1 MDVIKLISML
11 LVGGIGGFA
20 APMLAQK
27 LIDYKG
33 KQKNKE
39 MPVQPQYH
47 SIMCKL
53 ICAVC
58 SAVGLG
64 VCAYFKASWLLLI
77 LAAVIWILGM
87 VVLLVDMRI
96 RIIANETV
104 LGLLALAVVFRF
116 VIAGGFGLLNSL
128 ASMVAVM
135 FVWMILGRFIGFGKV
150 GAGDVKLCGV
160 IGFLYGYPNLSTP
173 ILIMAVGLLIF
184 CIGGLLFRKM
194 TLKTMFAMG
203 PFLVAG
209 MLCGLPYLFYTMM

>member
-1 MDVIKLISML
+1 M
-11 LVGGIGGFA
+11 

-27 LIDYKG
+27 LIEYKG

-39 MPVQPQYH
+39 MPVQPQYL
-47 SIMCKL
+47 SLLCKG
-53 ICAVC
+53 ICAVG
-58 SAVGLG
+58 SMAGL
-64 VCAYFKASWLLLI
+64 VSCAYFDAPWLLLI

-104 LGLLALAVVFRF
+104 LGLLILAVIFRLI
-116 VIAGGFGLLNSL
+116 VAGGFGLLNSIM
-128 ASMVAVM
+128 SMIVVM
-135 FVWMILGRFIGFGKV
+135 QVWMILGHFVGFGKV

-160 IGFLYGYPNLSTP
+160 IGFLYGWPGLSAP
-173 ILIMAVGLLIF
+173 ILILAVGLLVF
-184 CIGGLLFRKM
+184 CIGGLLLHKI

-209 MLCGLPYLFYTMM
+209 MLCGLPYLFYAIV